1 MNFGDRIKQLRT
13 QKNLTQPQLAQAIGI
28 EQSYLSKLE
37 NDKSVPGADIFQS
50 ILRAFNMDV
59 ATFLEGV
66 DDNIVHRELRQVPEV
81 ANHLNSQV
89 ALKDSQRQ
97 EMAVRL
103 GDRGGARSHAVR
115 RRLQT
120 IAVLRLAV
128 HLPVAR
134 GGAC

>member
-59 ATFLEGV
+59 ASFLEGV
-66 DDNIVHRELRQVPEV
+66 DDKLAGADRTFVEKAALGGMAEVELGNTAQQKAASDQVKQF
-81 ANHLNSQV
+81 A
-89 ALKDSQRQ
+89 
-97 EMAVRL
+97 
-103 GDRGGARSHAVR
+103 ARMVTD
-115 RRLQT
+115 Q
-120 IAVLRLAV
+120 
-128 HLPVAR
+128 AR
-134 GGAC
+134 PTTS